1 MSIFNTS
8 YNLKVGD
15 IYNLDDITFRVFLS
29 DCDILSLPEHDR
41 LKMWYK
47 GGKLFD
53 LCSISSGEP
62 YDFFEGMS
70 PSEFTD
76 KFVKSFQECEIGSLY
91 EMSKQLREKTSIK
104 HSYIHFIKKFEK
116 GSKWGDDLHQW
127 CNQVIIQ
134 HSHTPTDIKI
144 RLALNFP
151 VYVLNAFREYLDKG
165 YQLVLLY
172 TYNYTFDSSSPSIR
186 CIVFPLIPKDGYE
199 DAFKSL
205 E

>member
-8 YNLKVGD
+8 FKLKVGD
-15 IYNLDDITFRVFLS
+15 IYNLDDITSRLFLS
-29 DCDILSLPEHDR
+29 DYDILSRPENNQ

-53 LCSISSGEP
+53 LCSIYTGDF

-70 PSEFTD
+70 PREFID

-104 HSYIHFIKKFEK
+104 YSYIHFIKKFER
-116 GSKWGDDLHQW
+116 GVKWSGDLHQW

-134 HSHTPTDIKI
+134 YSHTPTDKKI
-144 RLALNFP
+144 QLALNFP
-151 VYVLNAFREYLDKG
+151 VYVLNAFREHLNKG

-172 TYNYTFDSSSPSIR
+172 TYNYSSHSIR
-186 CIVFPLIPKDGYE
+186 CIVFPLIPKDGFE
-199 DAFKSL
+199 DMFISL

>member
-29 DCDILSLPEHDR
+29 DCDILSLPEHDQ

-47 GGKLFD
+47 GGKMFD
-53 LCSISSGEP
+53 LCSISSGDS

-70 PSEFTD
+70 PYEFTD

-91 EMSKQLREKTSIK
+91 EMSKQLREKTFVE
-104 HSYIHFIKKFEK
+104 HSYIHFIKNFER
-116 GSKWGDDLHQW
+116 GSKWGSDLHQW
-127 CNQVIIQ
+127 CNRVIIQ
-134 HSHTPTDIKI
+134 HSHTPADKKI
-144 RLALNFP
+144 RLVLNFP
-151 VYVLNAFREYLDKG
+151 VYTLNAFREYLNKG

-172 TYNYTFDSSSPSIR
+172 TYNHSSPSFR
-186 CIVFPLIPKDGYE
+186 CIVFPLIPKDGRE
-199 DAFKSL
+199 DVFKSL
-205 E
+205 K